1 MLRGAPR
8 AGNVWGDVLAFVMTV
23 AYAAMLVVLRKHREV
38 TMISAAWLSALLGAA
53 VTLPLA
59 APTAVGAR
67 DLLYLALFGT
77 SQMGLGF
84 LVLTVGS
91 RLIPATE
98 NALIGTLDTPLSPLW
113 VWLAFGRCR
122 RRRRSSAGPLSSLRS
137 SAKSSPR
144 AAASRSREPPE
155 MTGRIVAHGRRRS

>member
-1 MLRGAPR
+1 M
-8 AGNVWGDVLAFVMTV
+8 WGDVLAFVTTV

-84 LVLTVGS
+84 LLLTVGS

-98 NALIGTLDTPLSPLW
+98 NALIGAARHAAWRHSGCGSPS
-113 VWLAFGRCR
+113 VRCR
-122 RRRRSSAGPLSSLRS
+122 RRPRMVGGTIVLARSSAT
-137 SAKSSPR
+137 SSPR
-144 AAASRSREPPE
+144 AAASRSRGPPE